1 MAPSI
6 VILTCMEIRSD
17 PLRMLGLP
25 LGGAHTVQNAGGRAS
40 DDAIR
45 SILDSQQLLG
55 TLEVI
60 VVHHTDCVL
69 AKTSNETL
77 RERVDRGLDADISGV
92 DFLPLGRDLIA
103 STRED
108 VARLRAS
115 PGLAPSTTIRGYLY
129 DARTGTLSPVE

>member
-1 MAPSI
+1 MVASI
-6 VILTCMEIRSD
+6 VILTPMEMRIN

-25 LGGAHTVQNAGGRAS
+25 LGDAHTVQNAGGRAS

-55 TLEVI
+55 ALEVI

-69 AKTSNETL
+69 AETSNETL
-77 RERVDRGLDADISGV
+77 RERLGRGLDADISGV
-92 DFLPLGRDLIA
+92 DFLPLARDLMA

-108 VARLRAS
+108 VARLRSS
-115 PGLAPSTTIRGYLY
+115 PGLAPGTTIHGYLH
-129 DARTGTLSPVE
+129 DVRTGTLSPVE